1 MEADVSLVVVQ
12 AVAGIAVEREVVAA
26 GAANSPAGQR
36 TMPWDCDRML
46 SPVIRLPSLDDPAL
60 ETLLDQCCVA

>member
-1 MEADVSLVVVQ
+1 MAVQ

-36 TMPWDCDRML
+36 TMPWDYDRML
-46 SPVIRLPSLDDPAL
+46 WPVIQLLSLGGPAL